1 MKLSQLF
8 FAPVIVD
15 VFVGMMTT
23 ETALVF
29 CHCIQSYVVFLGL
42 GFGRGLL
49 GAVVVLDHDH
59 DHDHDH
65 DPPVAEKVA
74 DGLGRYCV
82 DAVVLT
88 CCSFAG
94 VKAKRKT

>member
-1 MKLSQLF
+1 MRLSQLF
-8 FAPVIVD
+8 FALVTVHA
-15 VFVGMMTT
+15 FVAMMTT
-23 ETALVF
+23 EIALVSY
-29 CHCIQSYVVFLGL
+29 HCIQSYVVFLGL
-42 GFGRGLL
+42 GFGHGLL

-65 DPPVAEKVA
+65 DPPVAVKVA